1 MTVHGMS
8 SKEGSQNMKT
18 HPMFSNP
25 PALLNLGLNQ
35 SPSISIT
42 SGVERT
48 QHLWSVELSVRPC
61 IRRLWSLH
69 WDADSRSSVTRHCM
83 LFEWVAIVMEGDELS
98 SALIEAVPGPPSPPL
113 TLHPQST
120 PVPGGKW
127 VEVWLCEKINF
138 LSSLWTVELARSR
151 GRTADL
157 GVQNDGMKMGR
168 GFTHPLLLLFRLAPA
183 FIHIRRASE
192 RAWVVRGHLCGFI
205 VPFTAVHSHSGRSG
219 GGLVTGT
226 GPLFSINE
234 CLAQCATEQHTHF
247 THTH

>member
-1 MTVHGMS
+1 
-8 SKEGSQNMKT
+8 
-18 HPMFSNP
+18 MFSNP
-25 PALLNLGLNQ
+25 PAFFNLALNQ
-35 SPSISIT
+35 SPSIST
-42 SGVERT
+42 NGGVERI
-48 QHLWSVELSVRPC
+48 QNLWSVELGVRPC
-61 IRRLWSLH
+61 IRSLWCLH
-69 WDADSRSSVTRHCM
+69 WDADSRSSVSRHCV

-98 SALIEAVPGPPSPPL
+98 SALIEVVPGPPSPPL

-138 LSSLWTVELARSR
+138 LSSLWTEELARSR
-151 GRTADL
+151 GRIADL
-157 GVQNDGMKMGR
+157 GLEWKWGGASHIPCCCCCFCCFVS
-168 GFTHPLLLLFRLAPA
+168 PLRSST
-183 FIHIRRASE
+183 IRRASE

-247 THTH
+247 TRTH